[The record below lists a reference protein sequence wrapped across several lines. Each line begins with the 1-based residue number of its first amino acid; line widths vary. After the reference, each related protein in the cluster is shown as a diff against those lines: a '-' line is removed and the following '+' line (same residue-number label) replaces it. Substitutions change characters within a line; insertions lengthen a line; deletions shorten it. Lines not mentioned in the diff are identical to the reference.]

1 MELQEYINQVFE
13 QARTAKMIKTR
24 AEFADLLEI
33 NRSSLSA
40 ALSSLSFRQNA
51 DKNGEK
57 MRSESLPDLKN
68 LYTMVGFPN
77 HRKVSHLSR
86 IFKGRM
92 FR

>member
-57 MRSESLPDLKN
+57 MRSGITPGSQKP
-68 LYTMVGFPN
+68 LYNGGFPQP
-77 HRKVSHLSR
+77 SQS
-86 IFKGRM
+86 
-92 FR
+92 